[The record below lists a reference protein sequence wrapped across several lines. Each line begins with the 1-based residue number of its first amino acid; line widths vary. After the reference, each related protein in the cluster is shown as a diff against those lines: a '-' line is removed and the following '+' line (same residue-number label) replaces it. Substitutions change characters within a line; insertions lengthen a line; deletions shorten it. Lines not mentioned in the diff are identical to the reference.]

1 MIIKE
6 ERAMQLRG
14 ICILVVLAVVAA
26 FGVPSSAWADHT
38 QPEIVKGS
46 KIIGKSVQTMGGK
59 KIGEIEDL
67 AIDELDGQV
76 RYAVLSFGG
85 ILGLGEK
92 YFAIPWEA
100 LSLSDNKE
108 HFALAVTEKELEKA
122 PGFDK
127 NNWPDFADPVYYA
140 TIYEFYQVPVP
151 KAERGSEKTKSST
164 TKGSSK
170 MDQPKKENQK

>member
-1 MIIKE
+1 MIE
-6 ERAMQLRG
+6 
-14 ICILVVLAVVAA
+14 V
-26 FGVPSSAWADHT
+26 SSSGWADHT

-46 KIIGKSVQTMGGK
+46 KMIGKSVQTMTGK
-59 KIGEIEDL
+59 EIGKIEDL

-76 RYAVLSFGG
+76 RYVVLSFGG

-100 LSLSDNKE
+100 LHLSDNKN
-108 HFALAVTEKELEKA
+108 HFALAVTEKELEQA

-140 TIYEFYQVPVP
+140 TIYEFYKVSVP
-151 KAERGSEKTKSST
+151 ESETGSAQKSTSST
-164 TKGSSK
+164 TKSSK
-170 MDQPKKENQK
+170 KSESKKEK

>member
-1 MIIKE
+1 
-6 ERAMQLRG
+6 MQWKT
-14 ICILVVLAVVAA
+14 VSSFTVVALMA
-26 FGVPSSAWADHT
+26 TFGLTASVGADHT

-46 KIIGKSVQTMGGK
+46 KIIGKSVQTMRGK

-108 HFALAVTEKELEKA
+108 HFALAVTERELEKA

-140 TIYEFYQVPVP
+140 TIYDFYQVPLP
-151 KAERGSEKTKSST
+151 KVGERPASKTD
-164 TKGSSK
+164 SSK
-170 MDQPKKENQK
+170 ASEGNQTTQSKKEPKK

>member
-1 MIIKE
+1 
-6 ERAMQLRG
+6 MQLKT
-14 ICILVVLAVVAA
+14 LSSFVVVALTA
-26 FGVPSSAWADHT
+26 TFGLTSSSWADHT

-46 KIIGKSVQTMGGK
+46 KIIGKSVQTMRGK

-67 AIDELDGQV
+67 AIDEFDGQV

-108 HFALAVTEKELEKA
+108 HFALAVTERELEKA

-127 NNWPDFADPVYYA
+127 NNWPDFADPLYYA
-140 TIYEFYQVPVP
+140 TIYDFYQVPLP
-151 KAERGSEKTKSST
+151 KVGEKPASKTDSLKGSEGKQT
-164 TKGSSK
+164 TQSN
-170 MDQPKKENQK
+170 KEHNK

>member
-1 MIIKE
+1 MRPRRVWVI
-6 ERAMQLRG
+6 ASLA
-14 ICILVVLAVVAA
+14 LVME
-26 FGVPSSAWADHT
+26 FGLTSLVWADHT
-38 QPEIVKGS
+38 QPEIVRGS
-46 KIIGKSVQTMGGK
+46 QIIGKSVQTMAGK
-59 KIGEIEDL
+59 EIGEIEDL

-85 ILGLGEK
+85 FLGLGEK

-100 LSLSDNKE
+100 LHLSDNKA
-108 HFALAVTEKELEKA
+108 HFALAITEKELEKA

-151 KAERGSEKTKSST
+151 KADGGSKQKTQSSMSQDT
-164 TKGSSK
+164 SK
-170 MDQPKKENQK
+170 MGQSKKPKKETVK

>member
-1 MIIKE
+1 MRSKVIASFTAI
-6 ERAMQLRG
+6 A
-14 ICILVVLAVVAA
+14 LVVT
-26 FGVPSSAWADHT
+26 FGFTSSAWADHT

-92 YFAIPWEA
+92 YFAIPWAA
-100 LSLSDNKE
+100 LSLSNDKD

-122 PGFDK
+122 PGFNK

-140 TIYEFYQVPVP
+140 TIYDFYQVPLP
-151 KAERGSEKTKSST
+151 KVGEKPLSKTDSSKTSEGSKTKES
-164 TKGSSK
+164 
-170 MDQPKKENQK
+170 KKEHKK

>member
-1 MIIKE
+1 M
-6 ERAMQLRG
+6 AM
-14 ICILVVLAVVAA
+14 
-26 FGVPSSAWADHT
+26 FGFTPSAWADHT

-46 KIIGKSVQTMGGK
+46 KIIGKSVQTMRGS

-85 ILGLGEK
+85 ILGMGEK

-140 TIYEFYQVPVP
+140 TIYDFYQVPLP
-151 KAERGSEKTKSST
+151 KAGEKPLSKADSSKTSGGSKTKES
-164 TKGSSK
+164 
-170 MDQPKKENQK
+170 KKEHKK

>member
-1 MIIKE
+1 M
-6 ERAMQLRG
+6 RAKKLLMVP
-14 ICILVVLAVVAA
+14 IVALVIVCSDNARVL
-26 FGVPSSAWADHT
+26 ADHT

-46 KIIGKSVQTMGGK
+46 KIIGKAVQTMAGK
-59 KIGEIEDL
+59 DIGEIKDL
-67 AIDELDGQV
+67 AIDELDGQI

-100 LSLSDNKE
+100 LHLSDDKK
-108 HFALAVTEKELEKA
+108 HFALPVTEKELAKA

-140 TIYEFYQVPVP
+140 TIYEFYRVPVP
-151 KAERGSEKTKSST
+151 GERDGSEHRTKYPTTQDSNKMGRST
-164 TKGSSK
+164 
-170 MDQPKKENQK
+170 KENKK

>member
-1 MIIKE
+1 MRSK
-6 ERAMQLRG
+6 ALSSF
-14 ICILVVLAVVAA
+14 AVVALMA
-26 FGVPSSAWADHT
+26 TFGFTSSAWADHT

-46 KIIGKSVQTMGGK
+46 KIIGKSVQTMRGK

-67 AIDELDGQV
+67 AIDELDGQI

-85 ILGLGEK
+85 IFGMGEK

-140 TIYEFYQVPVP
+140 TIYDFYQVPLP
-151 KAERGSEKTKSST
+151 KVEEKPLSKADSSKTSGDSKTKDS
-164 TKGSSK
+164 
-170 MDQPKKENQK
+170 KKEHKR

>member
-1 MIIKE
+1 M
-6 ERAMQLRG
+6 RAGKIMWTMSVLT
-14 ICILVVLAVVAA
+14 LVTAFGLTSLAV
-26 FGVPSSAWADHT
+26 ADHT

-46 KIIGKSVQTMGGK
+46 KIIGKSVQTMKGK
-59 KIGEIEDL
+59 QIGEIEDL
-67 AIDELDGQV
+67 AIDELDGRV

-85 ILGLGEK
+85 LLGLGQK

-140 TIYEFYQVPVP
+140 TIYEFYKVPVP
-151 KAERGSEKTKSST
+151 ESETGSAPKSTSST
-164 TKGSSK
+164 TKSSK
-170 MDQPKKENQK
+170 KSESKKEK

>member
-1 MIIKE
+1 MRFKTL
-6 ERAMQLRG
+6 ASFAVFA
-14 ICILVVLAVVAA
+14 LVGV
-26 FGVPSSAWADHT
+26 FGFTSSAWADHT

-100 LSLSDNKE
+100 LSLSNNKE

-140 TIYEFYQVPVP
+140 TIYDFYQVPLP
-151 KAERGSEKTKSST
+151 KVGENPVSKTDSSKTSESGKTKQS
-164 TKGSSK
+164 
-170 MDQPKKENQK
+170 KKEYKK

>member
-1 MIIKE
+1 M
-6 ERAMQLRG
+6 RLNALSS
-14 ICILVVLAVVAA
+14 VAA
-26 FGVPSSAWADHT
+26 FMLVAMFGLVSTAWTDHT

-46 KIIGKSVQTMGGK
+46 KIIGKAVQTMGGK
-59 KIGEIEDL
+59 EIGEIEDL

-85 ILGLGEK
+85 IFGLGEK
-92 YFAIPWEA
+92 HFAIPWEA

-108 HFALAVTEKELEKA
+108 HFALAVSEKELEKA

-140 TIYEFYQVPVP
+140 TIYEFYQLPLP
-151 KAERGSEKTKSST
+151 KAGEESVPIAGSPKTSGGNKTKPS
-164 TKGSSK
+164 
-170 MDQPKKENQK
+170 KKEHRK